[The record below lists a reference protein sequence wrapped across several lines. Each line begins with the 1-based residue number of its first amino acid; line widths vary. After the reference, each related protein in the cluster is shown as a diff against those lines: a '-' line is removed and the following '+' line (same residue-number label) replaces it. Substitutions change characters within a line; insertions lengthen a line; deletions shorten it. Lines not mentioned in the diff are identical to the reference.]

1 MKNKKNELF
10 LGFVSLVYSVTLL
23 FVLISN
29 FTNRSVDK
37 WRFFYA
43 FTQQSNL
50 LVLVW
55 LVLFGISVFKFP
67 DLNKKIRNKTLMTS
81 LTVYISITYFIVALV
96 LDPIYTG
103 KFNPLLSSSELWLH
117 HLTPIVMWI
126 MFFKVKGTST
136 IDVKK
141 ALLSLIYPLFYVVLN
156 LIVGYTVTYDNGD
169 MAFAYDFI
177 NPNSY
182 NNVFMLLVVI
192 TGLLVVFSL
201 FTVGLTKFK
210 LYIDDI
216 E

>member
-141 ALLSLIYPLFYVVLN
+141 ALLSLIYPLFYVILN

-182 NNVFMLLVVI
+182 NNVFMLVVVI

>member
-1 MKNKKNELF
+1 MMKKKENLF
-10 LGFVSLVYSVTLL
+10 LGFSSLVYSVTLL

-29 FTNRSVDK
+29 YTNRTVDK

-50 LVLVW
+50 LVLIW
-55 LVLFGISVFKFP
+55 LILFGVSVFKFP
-67 DLNKKIRNKTLMTS
+67 KLNEKIRNKTLMTS

-117 HLTPIVMWI
+117 NLTPIFMWI

-136 IDVKK
+136 IDIKK
-141 ALLSLIYPLFYVVLN
+141 ALLSLIYPLAYVGLN
-156 LIVGYTVTYDNGD
+156 LILGYTVTYDNGD

-177 NPNSY
+177 NPTGYS
-182 NNVFMLLVVI
+182 NVFIFLLVVI
-192 TGLLVVFSL
+192 GLLIVFSL

-210 LYIDDI
+210 LYIDEI